1 MQRCKQMTSEFYPVA
16 SDTNADKVYEVRLWT
31 PGVLPSCTC
40 VGFATKRT
48 KLANQLG
55 GGTPGAGKGLAKG
68 TAAWCKHLTYVE
80 KTVCHWEQKTDAD
93 FSFDGTC
100 PKCGGPVVDDNDVST
115 PTGDAALADLLALRN
130 ELAGEPVKVS
140 TVQTVTTASIPAPGP
155 KLSVADAAAALIK
168 EMT

>member
-1 MQRCKQMTSEFYPVA
+1 
-16 SDTNADKVYEVRLWT
+16 
-31 PGVLPSCTC
+31 
-40 VGFATKRT
+40 
-48 KLANQLG
+48 
-55 GGTPGAGKGLAKG
+55 
-68 TAAWCKHLTYVE
+68 
-80 KTVCHWEQKTDAD
+80 
-93 FSFDGTC
+93 
-100 PKCGGPVVDDNDVST
+100 VDDNDVST